1 VTREIQSII
10 KADAEDP
17 RYANNLVQV
26 CIINTERKRKGKF
39 TKEVKQKMNKRVRLM
54 LYDDDGN
61 VVREVEGNGIIYY
74 LVYEEEDEETK
85 KTTVDSGIFGKLSPS
100 ELAVAVPSIFNMVK
114 AAKEDKKEREE

>member
-1 VTREIQSII
+1 
-10 KADAEDP
+10 
-17 RYANNLVQV
+17 
-26 CIINTERKRKGKF
+26 
-39 TKEVKQKMNKRVRLM
+39 MNKRVRLM

-114 AAKEDKKEREE
+114 AVKEDKKGARE